1 MLTACLSTRTPL
13 IKVGELRC
21 KESFY
26 LSNAVTLPEYVKESD
41 RLTLGMKVNIH
52 KLPFYFVNLK
62 DFRDC

>member
-1 MLTACLSTRTPL
+1 V
-13 IKVGELRC
+13 KLRC

-26 LSNAVTLPEYVKESD
+26 LSNTVILPEYVKESD

-52 KLPFYFVNLK
+52 KLPFYCVDLK